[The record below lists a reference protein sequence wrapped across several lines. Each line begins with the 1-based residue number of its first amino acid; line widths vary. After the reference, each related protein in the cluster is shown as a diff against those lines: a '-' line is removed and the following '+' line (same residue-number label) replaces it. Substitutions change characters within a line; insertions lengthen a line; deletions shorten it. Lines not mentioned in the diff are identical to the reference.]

1 MKIKK
6 WLSTLDLFIMHEG
19 TKYPIKDFSLYHS
32 IIGEVV
38 PGKKMRPSGA
48 HCNFQNMLD
57 PIFNPIPKSTAKSSF
72 SNVILFNLKKPTLSK
87 PSSLFPSD
95 WTPRQCVKTII
106 DIIQNNKNIE
116 AKFDAKFPH
125 KILINNTNNQ
135 NQIFKICLDTTTNT
149 ANFFPIE
156 STRKL

>member
-1 MKIKK
+1 MKIKE

-57 PIFNPIPKSTAKSSF
+57 PIFNPIAKPTAKNGF
-72 SNVILFNLKKPTLSK
+72 SKVTLFNLKKPTLSK
-87 PSSLFPSD
+87 PISLFPND
-95 WTPRQCVKTII
+95 WTPRQCVEAIV
-106 DIIQNNKNIE
+106 DAIQNSKKIDFDPRQKNPTFNIT
-116 AKFDAKFPH
+116 K
-125 KILINNTNNQ
+125 NNQ
-135 NQIFKICLDTTTNT
+135 TFRICITEYKTTT
-149 ANFFPIE
+149 FFPVD
-156 STRKL
+156 